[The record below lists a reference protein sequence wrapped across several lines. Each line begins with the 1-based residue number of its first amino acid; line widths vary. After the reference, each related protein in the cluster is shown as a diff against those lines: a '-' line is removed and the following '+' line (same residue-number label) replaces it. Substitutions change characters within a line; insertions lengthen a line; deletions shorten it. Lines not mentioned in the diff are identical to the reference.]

1 MKGRKTMNWKKKLLA
16 LGLSLA
22 LTLSLTACG
31 QKAAEPEQPEEPA
44 QTEEPAA
51 EAPDGTEADT
61 AHFRIAALKGPT
73 GMGMVKLAD
82 KQNYPN
88 YTVSIEASPD
98 ALNPRIISGEVDVAA
113 VPVNLASV
121 LYNKLDGD
129 ISVLAVSTLGV
140 LYVVEAGSE
149 VNSVADLAG
158 KTVYATGQGATP
170 EYILNYLL
178 DKNGVAGSVEVNYV
192 GEHAALAT
200 MLADGSAEIGM
211 LPEPNVTSTL
221 AGNDNLRIAL
231 NLTEEWNKVCS
242 TELVQGVVIAR
253 KSFVN
258 EHPEAIEQFLREYEK
273 SSAFVNENI
282 DEAAKLIVD
291 AGILGNVEIAKKA
304 IPNCNISFS
313 KGEAM
318 HKAVEGM
325 LTVLFE
331 ANPKS
336 IGGKL
341 PDKDFYYGI

>member
-1 MKGRKTMNWKKKLLA
+1 MKKDTKKNLMKRIVTMITAAVMLF
-16 LGLSLA
+16 SLA
-22 LTLSLTACG
+22 AFAACSKK
-31 QKAAEPEQPEEPA
+31 QDD
-44 QTEEPAA
+44 TEI
-51 EAPDGTEADT
+51 
-61 AHFRIAALKGPT
+61 RIAALKGPT

-149 VNSVADLAG
+149 MNSVADLAG

-200 MLADGSAEIGM
+200 MLADASAEIGM

-291 AGILGNVEIAKKA
+291 VGILGNVEIAKKA

>member
-1 MKGRKTMNWKKKLLA
+1 MKKNLMKRIVAMITAAVMLF
-16 LGLSLA
+16 
-22 LTLSLTACG
+22 SLTAF
-31 QKAAEPEQPEEPA
+31 AACSKKQDD
-44 QTEEPAA
+44 TEI
-51 EAPDGTEADT
+51 
-61 AHFRIAALKGPT
+61 RIAALKGPT

-325 LTVLFE
+325 LAVLFE

>member
-1 MKGRKTMNWKKKLLA
+1 MKKDMKKNLMKRIVAMITAAVMLF
-16 LGLSLA
+16 SLA
-22 LTLSLTACG
+22 ALAACSKK
-31 QKAAEPEQPEEPA
+31 QDD
-44 QTEEPAA
+44 TEI
-51 EAPDGTEADT
+51 
-61 AHFRIAALKGPT
+61 RIAALKGPT

-221 AGNDNLRIAL
+221 AGNDNMRIAL

-291 AGILGNVEIAKKA
+291 VGILGNVEIAKKA

-325 LTVLFE
+325 LAVLFE

>member
-1 MKGRKTMNWKKKLLA
+1 MKKDMKKNLMKRIVAMITAAVMLF
-16 LGLSLA
+16 SLA
-22 LTLSLTACG
+22 AFAACSKK
-31 QKAAEPEQPEEPA
+31 QDD
-44 QTEEPAA
+44 TEI
-51 EAPDGTEADT
+51 
-61 AHFRIAALKGPT
+61 RIAALKGPT
-73 GMGMVKLAD
+73 GMCMVKLAD

-221 AGNDNLRIAL
+221 AGNDNMRIAL

-291 AGILGNVEIAKKA
+291 VGILGNVEIAKKA

-318 HKAVEGM
+318 YKAVEGM
-325 LTVLFE
+325 LAVLFE

>member
-1 MKGRKTMNWKKKLLA
+1 MKKNLMKRIVAMITAAVMLF
-16 LGLSLA
+16 SLA
-22 LTLSLTACG
+22 AFAACSKK
-31 QKAAEPEQPEEPA
+31 QDD
-44 QTEEPAA
+44 TEI
-51 EAPDGTEADT
+51 
-61 AHFRIAALKGPT
+61 RIAALKGPT

-291 AGILGNVEIAKKA
+291 VGILGNVEIAKKA

-341 PDKDFYYGI
+341 PNKDFYYGI

>member
-1 MKGRKTMNWKKKLLA
+1 MKKNLMKRIVAMITAAVMLF
-16 LGLSLA
+16 SLA
-22 LTLSLTACG
+22 AFAACSKK
-31 QKAAEPEQPEEPA
+31 QDD
-44 QTEEPAA
+44 TEI
-51 EAPDGTEADT
+51 
-61 AHFRIAALKGPT
+61 RIAALKGPT

-258 EHPEAIEQFLREYEK
+258 ELPEAIEQFLREYEK

>member
-1 MKGRKTMNWKKKLLA
+1 MKKNLMKRIVAVITAAVMLF
-16 LGLSLA
+16 SLA
-22 LTLSLTACG
+22 AFAACSKK
-31 QKAAEPEQPEEPA
+31 QDD
-44 QTEEPAA
+44 TEI
-51 EAPDGTEADT
+51 
-61 AHFRIAALKGPT
+61 RIAALKGPT
-73 GMGMVKLAD
+73 GIGMVKLAD

-200 MLADGSAEIGM
+200 MLANGSAEIGM

-221 AGNDNLRIAL
+221 AGNDDLRIAL

>member
-1 MKGRKTMNWKKKLLA
+1 MKKNLMKRIVAMITAAVMLF
-16 LGLSLA
+16 SLA
-22 LTLSLTACG
+22 AFAACSKK
-31 QKAAEPEQPEEPA
+31 QDD
-44 QTEEPAA
+44 TEI
-51 EAPDGTEADT
+51 
-61 AHFRIAALKGPT
+61 RIAALKGPT

-82 KQNYPN
+82 KQNYQN

-98 ALNPRIISGEVDVAA
+98 ALNPRIISGEVDVAT

-325 LTVLFE
+325 LAVLFE

>member
-1 MKGRKTMNWKKKLLA
+1 MKKNLMKRIVAMITAAVMLF
-16 LGLSLA
+16 SLA
-22 LTLSLTACG
+22 AFAACSKK
-31 QKAAEPEQPEEPA
+31 QDD
-44 QTEEPAA
+44 TEI
-51 EAPDGTEADT
+51 
-61 AHFRIAALKGPT
+61 RIAALKGPT

-221 AGNDNLRIAL
+221 AGNDNMRIAL

-291 AGILGNVEIAKKA
+291 VGILGNVEIAKKA

-318 HKAVEGM
+318 YKAVEGM
-325 LTVLFE
+325 LAVLFE

>member
-1 MKGRKTMNWKKKLLA
+1 MKKNLMKRIVAMITAAVMLF
-16 LGLSLA
+16 SLA
-22 LTLSLTACG
+22 AFAACSKK
-31 QKAAEPEQPEEPA
+31 QDD
-44 QTEEPAA
+44 TEI
-51 EAPDGTEADT
+51 
-61 AHFRIAALKGPT
+61 RIAALKGPT

-282 DEAAKLIVD
+282 DDAAKLIVD

-325 LTVLFE
+325 LAVLFE

>member
-1 MKGRKTMNWKKKLLA
+1 MKKDMKKNLMKRIVAVITAAVMLF
-16 LGLSLA
+16 SLA
-22 LTLSLTACG
+22 AFAACSKK
-31 QKAAEPEQPEEPA
+31 QDD
-44 QTEEPAA
+44 TEI
-51 EAPDGTEADT
+51 
-61 AHFRIAALKGPT
+61 RIAALKGPT

-178 DKNGVAGSVEVNYV
+178 DKNGVAGSVEINYV

-291 AGILGNVEIAKKA
+291 VGILGNVEIAKKA

-325 LTVLFE
+325 LAVLFE

>member
-1 MKGRKTMNWKKKLLA
+1 MKKNLMKRIVAMITAAVMLF
-16 LGLSLA
+16 SLA
-22 LTLSLTACG
+22 AFAACSKK
-31 QKAAEPEQPEEPA
+31 QDD
-44 QTEEPAA
+44 TEI
-51 EAPDGTEADT
+51 
-61 AHFRIAALKGPT
+61 RIAALKGPT

-192 GEHAALAT
+192 GEHAALAS

-325 LTVLFE
+325 LAVLFE

>member
-1 MKGRKTMNWKKKLLA
+1 MKKDMKKNLMKRIVTMITAAVMLF
-16 LGLSLA
+16 SLA
-22 LTLSLTACG
+22 ALAACSKK
-31 QKAAEPEQPEEPA
+31 QDD
-44 QTEEPAA
+44 TEI
-51 EAPDGTEADT
+51 
-61 AHFRIAALKGPT
+61 RIAALKGPT

-140 LYVVEAGSE
+140 LYVVEAGSGM
-149 VNSVADLAG
+149 NSVADLAG

-291 AGILGNVEIAKKA
+291 VGILGNVEIAKKA

-325 LTVLFE
+325 LAVLFE

>member
-1 MKGRKTMNWKKKLLA
+1 MKKDTKKNLMKRIVTMITAAVMLF
-16 LGLSLA
+16 SLA
-22 LTLSLTACG
+22 ALAACSKK
-31 QKAAEPEQPEEPA
+31 QDD
-44 QTEEPAA
+44 TEI
-51 EAPDGTEADT
+51 
-61 AHFRIAALKGPT
+61 RIAALKGPT

-221 AGNDNLRIAL
+221 AGNDNMRIAL

-291 AGILGNVEIAKKA
+291 VGILGNVEIAKKA

-318 HKAVEGM
+318 YKAVEGM
-325 LTVLFE
+325 LAVLFE

>member
-1 MKGRKTMNWKKKLLA
+1 MKKDMKKNLMKQIVAMITAAVMLF
-16 LGLSLA
+16 SLA
-22 LTLSLTACG
+22 AFAACSKK
-31 QKAAEPEQPEEPA
+31 QDD
-44 QTEEPAA
+44 TEI
-51 EAPDGTEADT
+51 
-61 AHFRIAALKGPT
+61 RIAALKGPT

>member
-1 MKGRKTMNWKKKLLA
+1 MKKDTKKNLMKRIVTMITAAVMLF
-16 LGLSLA
+16 SLA
-22 LTLSLTACG
+22 AFAACSKK
-31 QKAAEPEQPEEPA
+31 QDD
-44 QTEEPAA
+44 TEI
-51 EAPDGTEADT
+51 
-61 AHFRIAALKGPT
+61 RIAALKGPT

-140 LYVVEAGSE
+140 LYVVEAGSGM
-149 VNSVADLAG
+149 NSVADLAG

-178 DKNGVAGSVEVNYV
+178 DKNGVAGSAEVNYV

-291 AGILGNVEIAKKA
+291 VGILGNVEIAKKA

-325 LTVLFE
+325 LAVLFE

>member
-1 MKGRKTMNWKKKLLA
+1 MKKNLMKRIVAMITAAVMLF
-16 LGLSLA
+16 SLA
-22 LTLSLTACG
+22 AFAACSKK
-31 QKAAEPEQPEEPA
+31 QDD
-44 QTEEPAA
+44 TEI
-51 EAPDGTEADT
+51 
-61 AHFRIAALKGPT
+61 RIAALKGPT

-200 MLADGSAEIGM
+200 MLANGSAEIGM

-304 IPNCNISFS
+304 IPNFNISFS

>member
-1 MKGRKTMNWKKKLLA
+1 MKKDTKKNLMKRIVTMITAAVMLF
-16 LGLSLA
+16 SLA
-22 LTLSLTACG
+22 AFAACSKK
-31 QKAAEPEQPEEPA
+31 QDD
-44 QTEEPAA
+44 TEI
-51 EAPDGTEADT
+51 
-61 AHFRIAALKGPT
+61 RIAALKGPT

-211 LPEPNVTSTL
+211 LPEPNMTSTL

-291 AGILGNVEIAKKA
+291 VGILGNVEIAKKA

-325 LTVLFE
+325 LAVLFE

>member
-1 MKGRKTMNWKKKLLA
+1 MKKDMKKNLMKRIIAIITAAVMLF
-16 LGLSLA
+16 SLA
-22 LTLSLTACG
+22 AFAACSKK
-31 QKAAEPEQPEEPA
+31 QDD
-44 QTEEPAA
+44 TEI
-51 EAPDGTEADT
+51 
-61 AHFRIAALKGPT
+61 RIAALKGPT

-325 LTVLFE
+325 LAVLFE

>member
-1 MKGRKTMNWKKKLLA
+1 MKKNLMKRIVAMITAAVMLF
-16 LGLSLA
+16 
-22 LTLSLTACG
+22 SLTAF
-31 QKAAEPEQPEEPA
+31 AACSKKQDD
-44 QTEEPAA
+44 TEI
-51 EAPDGTEADT
+51 
-61 AHFRIAALKGPT
+61 RIAALKGPT

-221 AGNDNLRIAL
+221 AGNDDLRIAL

-336 IGGKL
+336 ISGKL

>member
-1 MKGRKTMNWKKKLLA
+1 MKKNLVKRIVAMITAAVMLF
-16 LGLSLA
+16 SLA
-22 LTLSLTACG
+22 AFAACSKK
-31 QKAAEPEQPEEPA
+31 QDD
-44 QTEEPAA
+44 TEI
-51 EAPDGTEADT
+51 
-61 AHFRIAALKGPT
+61 RIAALKGPT

-200 MLADGSAEIGM
+200 MLANGSAEIGM

>member
-1 MKGRKTMNWKKKLLA
+1 MKKDMKKNLMKRIIAIITAAVMLF
-16 LGLSLA
+16 SLA
-22 LTLSLTACG
+22 AFAACSKK
-31 QKAAEPEQPEEPA
+31 QDD
-44 QTEEPAA
+44 TEI
-51 EAPDGTEADT
+51 
-61 AHFRIAALKGPT
+61 RIAALKGPT

-149 VNSVADLAG
+149 MNSVADLAG

-221 AGNDNLRIAL
+221 AGNDNLCIAL

-291 AGILGNVEIAKKA
+291 VGILGNVEIAKKA

-325 LTVLFE
+325 LAVLFE

>member
-1 MKGRKTMNWKKKLLA
+1 MKKNLMKRIVAMITAAVMLF
-16 LGLSLA
+16 SLA
-22 LTLSLTACG
+22 AFAACSKK
-31 QKAAEPEQPEEPA
+31 QDD
-44 QTEEPAA
+44 TEI
-51 EAPDGTEADT
+51 
-61 AHFRIAALKGPT
+61 RIAALKGPT

-178 DKNGVAGSVEVNYV
+178 DKNGVAGSVEINYV

>member
-1 MKGRKTMNWKKKLLA
+1 MKKDMKKNLMKRIVAMITAAVMLF
-16 LGLSLA
+16 SLA
-22 LTLSLTACG
+22 AFAACSKK
-31 QKAAEPEQPEEPA
+31 QDD
-44 QTEEPAA
+44 TEI
-51 EAPDGTEADT
+51 
-61 AHFRIAALKGPT
+61 RIAALKGPT

-258 EHPEAIEQFLREYEK
+258 EHPEAIEQFLQEYEK

>member
-1 MKGRKTMNWKKKLLA
+1 MKKNLMKRIVAMITAAVMLF
-16 LGLSLA
+16 SLA
-22 LTLSLTACG
+22 AFAACSKK
-31 QKAAEPEQPEEPA
+31 QDD
-44 QTEEPAA
+44 TEI
-51 EAPDGTEADT
+51 
-61 AHFRIAALKGPT
+61 RIAALKGPT

-231 NLTEEWNKVCS
+231 NLIEEWNKVCS

-291 AGILGNVEIAKKA
+291 VGILGNVEIAKKA

>member
-1 MKGRKTMNWKKKLLA
+1 MKKDMKKNLMKRIVAMITAAVMLF
-16 LGLSLA
+16 SLA
-22 LTLSLTACG
+22 AFAACSKK
-31 QKAAEPEQPEEPA
+31 QDD
-44 QTEEPAA
+44 TEI
-51 EAPDGTEADT
+51 
-61 AHFRIAALKGPT
+61 RIAALKGPT

-331 ANPKS
+331 AIPKS

>member
-1 MKGRKTMNWKKKLLA
+1 MKKNLMKRIVAMITAAVMLF
-16 LGLSLA
+16 SLA
-22 LTLSLTACG
+22 AFAACSKK
-31 QKAAEPEQPEEPA
+31 QDD
-44 QTEEPAA
+44 TEI
-51 EAPDGTEADT
+51 
-61 AHFRIAALKGPT
+61 RIAALKGPT

-178 DKNGVAGSVEVNYV
+178 DKTGVAGSVEVNYV

-200 MLADGSAEIGM
+200 MLANGSAEIGM

-273 SSAFVNENI
+273 SSTFVNENI

>member
-1 MKGRKTMNWKKKLLA
+1 MKKNLMKRIVAMITAAVMLF
-16 LGLSLA
+16 SLA
-22 LTLSLTACG
+22 AFAACSKK
-31 QKAAEPEQPEEPA
+31 QDD
-44 QTEEPAA
+44 TEI
-51 EAPDGTEADT
+51 
-61 AHFRIAALKGPT
+61 RIAALKGPT

-98 ALNPRIISGEVDVAA
+98 ALNPCIISGEVDVAA

-221 AGNDNLRIAL
+221 AGNDDLRIAL

-325 LTVLFE
+325 LAVLFE

>member
-1 MKGRKTMNWKKKLLA
+1 MKKDTKKNLMKRIVTMITAAVMLF
-16 LGLSLA
+16 SLA
-22 LTLSLTACG
+22 AFAACSKK
-31 QKAAEPEQPEEPA
+31 QDD
-44 QTEEPAA
+44 TEI
-51 EAPDGTEADT
+51 
-61 AHFRIAALKGPT
+61 RIAALKGST
-73 GMGMVKLAD
+73 GMGMAKLAD

-140 LYVVEAGSE
+140 LYVVEAGSGM
-149 VNSVADLAG
+149 NSVADLAG

-291 AGILGNVEIAKKA
+291 VGILGNVEIAKKA

-325 LTVLFE
+325 LAVLFE

>member
-1 MKGRKTMNWKKKLLA
+1 MKKDMKKNLMKRIVAMITAAVMLF
-16 LGLSLA
+16 SLA
-22 LTLSLTACG
+22 AFAACSKK
-31 QKAAEPEQPEEPA
+31 QDD
-44 QTEEPAA
+44 TEI
-51 EAPDGTEADT
+51 
-61 AHFRIAALKGPT
+61 RIAALKGPT

-273 SSAFVNENI
+273 SSTFVNENI

>member
-1 MKGRKTMNWKKKLLA
+1 MKKNLMKRIVAMITAVVMLF
-16 LGLSLA
+16 SLA
-22 LTLSLTACG
+22 AFAACSKK
-31 QKAAEPEQPEEPA
+31 QDD
-44 QTEEPAA
+44 TEI
-51 EAPDGTEADT
+51 
-61 AHFRIAALKGPT
+61 RIAALKGPT

-291 AGILGNVEIAKKA
+291 VGILGNVEIAKKA

>member
-1 MKGRKTMNWKKKLLA
+1 MKKDTKKNLMKRIVAMITAAVMLF
-16 LGLSLA
+16 SLA
-22 LTLSLTACG
+22 AFAACSKK
-31 QKAAEPEQPEEPA
+31 QDD
-44 QTEEPAA
+44 TEI
-51 EAPDGTEADT
+51 
-61 AHFRIAALKGPT
+61 RIAALKGPT

-200 MLADGSAEIGM
+200 MLANGSAEIGM

-325 LTVLFE
+325 LAVLFE

>member
-1 MKGRKTMNWKKKLLA
+1 MKKNLMKRIVAMITAAVMLF
-16 LGLSLA
+16 SLA
-22 LTLSLTACG
+22 AFAACSKK
-31 QKAAEPEQPEEPA
+31 QDD
-44 QTEEPAA
+44 TEI
-51 EAPDGTEADT
+51 
-61 AHFRIAALKGPT
+61 RIAALKGPT

-140 LYVVEAGSE
+140 LYVVEAGSK

-221 AGNDNLRIAL
+221 AGNDDLRIAL

-325 LTVLFE
+325 LAVLFE

>member
-1 MKGRKTMNWKKKLLA
+1 MKKNLMKRIVAMITAAVMLF
-16 LGLSLA
+16 SLA
-22 LTLSLTACG
+22 AFAACSKK
-31 QKAAEPEQPEEPA
+31 QDD
-44 QTEEPAA
+44 TEI
-51 EAPDGTEADT
+51 
-61 AHFRIAALKGPT
+61 RIAALKGPT

-200 MLADGSAEIGM
+200 MLANGSAEIGM

-273 SSAFVNENI
+273 SSTFVNENI

-331 ANPKS
+331 TNPKS

>member
-1 MKGRKTMNWKKKLLA
+1 MKKNLMKRIVAMITAAVMLF
-16 LGLSLA
+16 SLA
-22 LTLSLTACG
+22 AFAACSKK
-31 QKAAEPEQPEEPA
+31 QDD
-44 QTEEPAA
+44 TEI
-51 EAPDGTEADT
+51 
-61 AHFRIAALKGPT
+61 RIAALKGPT

-178 DKNGVAGSVEVNYV
+178 DKNGVSESVEVNYV

-200 MLADGSAEIGM
+200 MLANGSAEIGM

-325 LTVLFE
+325 LAVLFE

>member
-1 MKGRKTMNWKKKLLA
+1 MKKNLMKRIVAMITAAVMLF
-16 LGLSLA
+16 SLA
-22 LTLSLTACG
+22 AFAACSKK
-31 QKAAEPEQPEEPA
+31 QDD
-44 QTEEPAA
+44 TEI
-51 EAPDGTEADT
+51 
-61 AHFRIAALKGPT
+61 RIAALKGPT

-88 YTVSIEASPD
+88 YTVLIEASPD

-200 MLADGSAEIGM
+200 MLANGSAEIGM

-291 AGILGNVEIAKKA
+291 AGILGNAEIAKKA

-325 LTVLFE
+325 LAVLFE

>member
-1 MKGRKTMNWKKKLLA
+1 MKKDMKKNLMKRIVAMITAAVILF
-16 LGLSLA
+16 SLA
-22 LTLSLTACG
+22 AFAACSKK
-31 QKAAEPEQPEEPA
+31 QDD
-44 QTEEPAA
+44 TEI
-51 EAPDGTEADT
+51 
-61 AHFRIAALKGPT
+61 RIAALKGPT

-291 AGILGNVEIAKKA
+291 VGILGNVEIAKKA

-325 LTVLFE
+325 LAVLFE